1 MDLYDSPGGCS
12 MFRNFQGWLAISDIT
27 RDGGHLRVSPLIK
40 EPTAYFMMK
49 PLLAENLDT
58 RYVYHCMAFSLSSI
72 LNVAFFSDFMGAWP
86 GRGQDI
92 TPHDHPHIVDSM
104 ITMPDVECGDAVFW

>member
-1 MDLYDSPGGCS
+1 MTQRVKANMDLYDSPGGCS
-12 MFRNFQGWLAISDIT
+12 MFRNFQGWLAISRIT

-58 RYVYHCMAFSLSSI
+58 RYMPFHCIVFLSSS
-72 LNVAFFSDFMGAWP
+72 LL
-86 GRGQDI
+86 
-92 TPHDHPHIVDSM
+92 T
-104 ITMPDVECGDAVFW
+104 